1 MVRVHKR
8 PPRRGLE
15 TFGVT
20 DLVGPYLREGLLLRA
35 TVISRGRHLREGLRR
50 HGPYRY
56 AHGPVVA
63 RTRDQARAA
72 GLLGAVAQ
80 LVERLLCKE
89 EVRSSSL
96 LGSTAT
102 TRWQSAA
109 IWPYDSKSAPV
120 FRRLEGD
127 ADPKQLPLVCSSPRM
142 FT

>member
-15 TFGVT
+15 TS
-20 DLVGPYLREGLLLRA
+20 EAAGLLFR
-35 TVISRGRHLREGLRR
+35 
-50 HGPYRY
+50 GPYRY

-63 RTRDQARAA
+63 RTREQARVA

-96 LGSTAT
+96 LGSTA
-102 TRWQSAA
+102 AA
-109 IWPYDSKSAPV
+109 DVAKCG
-120 FRRLEGD
+120 RL
-127 ADPKQLPLVCSSPRM
+127 AV
-142 FT
+142 

>member
-15 TFGVT
+15 TSEAVG
-20 DLVGPYLREGLLLRA
+20 LHSGPYLRKDLR
-35 TVISRGRHLREGLRR
+35 LQ
-50 HGPYRY
+50 GPYRY

-63 RTRDQARAA
+63 RTREQARVA

-96 LGSTAT
+96 LGSTA
-102 TRWQSAA
+102 AA
-109 IWPYDSKSAPV
+109 DVAQCG
-120 FRRLEGD
+120 RL
-127 ADPKQLPLVCSSPRM
+127 AV
-142 FT
+142 